1 MEQKRSLNCLR
12 CGAAMRFSGREQLQL
27 GKTGWVLGDL
37 PNLLAGAMQLDIYA
51 CPDCGKVEF
60 FQPEDSS
67 DTLPQKEC
75 PSCGAVIDF
84 DYGRCPRC
92 KYEF

>member
-1 MEQKRSLNCLR
+1 MEQKRNLDCLR
-12 CGAAMRFSGREQLQL
+12 CGAAMRFSGREKLQL

-60 FQPEDSS
+60 FRPEDSS
-67 DTLPQKEC
+67 DELPQKEC

-92 KYEF
+92 KYKF